1 MARIVGRRPVEI
13 KISTQLDGY
22 VPVFNGSTR
31 LWEAVNKNDFIT
43 SSATISG
50 SNIFTGNQ
58 TISGSLTVYQGI
70 TGSLFGTASYADNA
84 WAIGGNSF
92 SGGDSS
98 RILGTL
104 SDHHLSIYTSG
115 SRVATFTNS
124 GSLFV
129 ASYLPNNLNNDKFLV
144 DAGVTTSPNLIQA
157 LSDINSY
164 SQINIQNFNTGS
176 NASSDVIATA
186 NNGSEIGYYI
196 DMGINSSTFSG
207 SIGTAN
213 DAYLYSTGNDLLIGN
228 ATNNPIQFFAGGTN
242 TDTNRKLQ
250 LNPNN
255 LHQMTGSLDISGSVV
270 ARSFTG
276 SLQGSS
282 SYALTSSYADN
293 FTVAGT
299 LTAQTIVAQTITSS
313 VEFITGSTQFGS
325 LLSDTHQF
333 TGSVSVTGS
342 LEINGRN
349 YINDSSSFESRI
361 LTNSSSFAS
370 FSGSYINESSSFAS
384 RITTNSS
391 SFTNFSGS
399 YVTESSSFAG
409 RITTNSSS
417 FALFSGSYVSESS
430 SFASRITT
438 NSSSFATFSGSYV
451 TESSSFADRITTNSA
466 SISSLSSSFATFS
479 GSFNTGSF
487 TGSFTG
493 SLLGTASYA
502 AQALTASNA
511 NTASSADDFTVR
523 GTLTAQKIVAQTI
536 TSSTEFITGS
546 TKNGS
551 LLTNTHQFTGSVGI
565 TGSLNV
571 NGSDYITTSGSA
583 STRLTSLE
591 TFSGSYSTGSFT
603 GSFIGRV
610 TGSFSGSLYNLQNSV
625 LGHIPF
631 FSSSQVLADSVVR
644 QLDNGSGSYSI
655 VINQDNITTAAPEA
669 LYVYQPSA
677 TSYNVIAGKG
687 NLNNY
692 LQLNIQNTNT
702 GISASSDVVATA
714 NNGNETTNYID
725 MGINSEG
732 FTGLVGDANDAYLY
746 STGNDLHIGNASNF
760 PIQFFAGGLDNNAN
774 KKFQLN
780 PNNSHQ
786 MTGSLDVSGSIVA
799 HSFTGSLQGTASVA
813 VSASFATSA
822 SYAVNATTASYVLNA
837 VSSSFATSA
846 SYAVTASLANNAIN
860 ASTASYVQNAQTA
873 SYVLQAVSA
882 SYATSA
888 SFVAGI
894 SDGTASIANTAS
906 HAISASYAA
915 TASSADNFLVRGTLT
930 AQTINVQTI
939 TSSIDFVTGSS
950 RFGST
955 TDNTHQFTG
964 SVSISG
970 SLVVNNSPVILTNQ
984 TSSMSVLTASYA
996 LQTGK
1001 EAIVTSP
1008 GGIYYIDGVAKPV
1021 LTLTPGKTYRFNTS
1035 NVDVSHPFKFSL
1047 SPNGPT
1053 QYTYG
1058 VTSGSGYIEINVD
1071 YNTSSSLYYYCTIH
1085 NGMGNAVNT
1094 LRDENLIHNSQ
1105 TSSMSVASASFATT
1119 ASYVLQAV
1127 SASFATTAS
1136 YALIST
1142 EPITVTS
1149 PGGIYYI
1156 NGVANPVLTF
1166 IPGQNYRFD
1175 TSNVDISHPF
1185 KFSLSP
1191 NGPTQY
1197 TYGVT
1202 SGSGFIE
1209 INVDYNTS
1217 SSLYYYC
1224 TIHNG
1229 MGNAANTL
1237 RDENLIHNSQT
1248 SSMSVASASYAA
1260 TASFV
1265 AGISDG
1271 TASMANTASYAV
1283 NADLLDGKD
1292 STIFA
1297 TTGSNVFIGN
1307 QIITGS
1313 FAVSGSTIQIGNNTL
1328 LGNTTLT
1335 GSITVSGPLR
1345 LDPTLDP
1352 GQIST
1357 TSSFLFTSASNTA
1370 TGYDLYYRQG
1380 DNKVKFKWIEGVL
1393 NTGILY
1399 GGVLTYSASNFYI
1412 SSGSGII
1419 VNHNATTGS
1428 EISPTITYVNWAA
1441 STHSIANP
1449 SDQNTYVFIDANG
1462 DLQQQNVFFTPEQ
1475 YHDTLPIGRI
1485 SHYGATGSLVTGVG
1499 NNILTSYDLSQQL
1512 GQFTRAF
1519 GPLKM
1524 SGFTITPQV
1533 GNLSL
1538 NIGSGTAYNL
1548 GGYYQNT
1555 PDLPSTYNSNTYLT
1569 SSIIRLYR
1577 SGSGFQFDNNGGA
1590 YYTTVNPLVYD
1601 DGTGTLA
1608 TVGNGNWSIQR
1619 VFVNPI
1625 TGRSHVYYGQ
1635 STYTSYLNAVQSVA
1649 TDDFVE
1655 SEITKNAYVFAGY
1668 LVMQGGAANTDLS
1681 VGGSTNAIIQ
1691 AGLFRNSVGGSGGA
1705 TTAVSDLNDLSDV
1718 NISSPSNGQALIY
1731 STGTWINGTPIS
1743 SSYAATASFVA
1754 NAQTASYVAN
1764 AQTASYVQTAQTA
1777 SYVENAQTASYVLNA
1792 ISASYAATASSADN
1806 FTVRGTLTAQTINVQ
1821 TITSSIEFNTGS
1833 TRNGSTTAN
1842 THEFTGSVSVSGSL
1856 AVNGSNT
1863 ILTNQTSSM
1872 SVATASYV
1880 ETAQTASY
1888 VLNAQS
1894 ASYWSGSIINAETAS
1909 YILQAVS
1916 ASYANNADLALTSSY
1931 AYNATSASYA
1941 LTASYISGSAG
1952 VGFPFSGSA
1961 IITGSFL
1968 VSQSFVDFTQA
1979 TYVTGSFTGSF
1990 SGTASNAVSSS
2001 FATSALTASYTPN
2014 AIVTAS
2020 VNISTITFTKGD
2032 NSTFNITVAQS
2043 GSVESSSFAIN
2054 ATSASHALNAN
2065 TASFAFSAISSSF
2078 ASNSNTASFA
2088 LNANTAS
2095 FAQTSSYSSYAVY
2108 AGNSPGSTSTM
2119 TQSIAATTWS
2129 FTHNLNTRNPLLQV
2143 YDSTNSQIIPFAVIG
2158 SDPNQATI
2166 YFDVAE
2172 SGYAVAS
2179 NGGLLT
2185 VNGST
2190 ARLDQT
2196 TSAVTWSFQHNLA
2209 TKYPNFI
2216 IYDSTDNVVIPAGIH
2231 AVNDMT
2237 AEIYFAF
2244 PSTGVAIAN
2253 FSGISGSVNVATAS
2267 YAINATTASYAYDFN
2282 VAHQLTIDQTLTDYH
2297 TVPSSIVGSN
2307 NMFTRVTGSYSSAF
2321 FKYSVTKGSNSRAGE
2336 VIAAW
2341 AGGTLQFTD
2350 NSTLDV
2356 GDTSGVVATAIIA
2369 ASSVQF
2375 NITTA
2380 DSAWTLKTLATF
2392 M

>member
-1 MARIVGRRPVEI
+1 
-13 KISTQLDGY
+13 
-22 VPVFNGSTR
+22 
-31 LWEAVNKNDFIT
+31 
-43 SSATISG
+43 
-50 SNIFTGNQ
+50 
-58 TISGSLTVYQGI
+58 
-70 TGSLFGTASYADNA
+70 
-84 WAIGGNSF
+84 
-92 SGGDSS
+92 
-98 RILGTL
+98 
-104 SDHHLSIYTSG
+104 
-115 SRVATFTNS
+115 
-124 GSLFV
+124 
-129 ASYLPNNLNNDKFLV
+129 
-144 DAGVTTSPNLIQA
+144 
-157 LSDINSY
+157 
-164 SQINIQNFNTGS
+164 
-176 NASSDVIATA
+176 
-186 NNGSEIGYYI
+186 
-196 DMGINSSTFSG
+196 
-207 SIGTAN
+207 
-213 DAYLYSTGNDLLIGN
+213 
-228 ATNNPIQFFAGGTN
+228 
-242 TDTNRKLQ
+242 
-250 LNPNN
+250 
-255 LHQMTGSLDISGSVV
+255 
-270 ARSFTG
+270 
-276 SLQGSS
+276 
-282 SYALTSSYADN
+282 
-293 FTVAGT
+293 
-299 LTAQTIVAQTITSS
+299 
-313 VEFITGSTQFGS
+313 
-325 LLSDTHQF
+325 
-333 TGSVSVTGS
+333 
-342 LEINGRN
+342 
-349 YINDSSSFESRI
+349 
-361 LTNSSSFAS
+361 
-370 FSGSYINESSSFAS
+370 
-384 RITTNSS
+384 
-391 SFTNFSGS
+391 
-399 YVTESSSFAG
+399 
-409 RITTNSSS
+409 
-417 FALFSGSYVSESS
+417 
-430 SFASRITT
+430 
-438 NSSSFATFSGSYV
+438 
-451 TESSSFADRITTNSA
+451 
-466 SISSLSSSFATFS
+466 
-479 GSFNTGSF
+479 
-487 TGSFTG
+487 
-493 SLLGTASYA
+493 
-502 AQALTASNA
+502 
-511 NTASSADDFTVR
+511 
-523 GTLTAQKIVAQTI
+523 
-536 TSSTEFITGS
+536 
-546 TKNGS
+546 
-551 LLTNTHQFTGSVGI
+551 
-565 TGSLNV
+565 
-571 NGSDYITTSGSA
+571 
-583 STRLTSLE
+583 
-591 TFSGSYSTGSFT
+591 
-603 GSFIGRV
+603 
-610 TGSFSGSLYNLQNSV
+610 
-625 LGHIPF
+625 
-631 FSSSQVLADSVVR
+631 
-644 QLDNGSGSYSI
+644 
-655 VINQDNITTAAPEA
+655 
-669 LYVYQPSA
+669 
-677 TSYNVIAGKG
+677 
-687 NLNNY
+687 
-692 LQLNIQNTNT
+692 
-702 GISASSDVVATA
+702 
-714 NNGNETTNYID
+714 
-725 MGINSEG
+725 
-732 FTGLVGDANDAYLY
+732 
-746 STGNDLHIGNASNF
+746 
-760 PIQFFAGGLDNNAN
+760 
-774 KKFQLN
+774 
-780 PNNSHQ
+780 

-799 HSFTGSLQGTASVA
+799 RSFTGLFTGSLQGTASWA
-813 VSASFATSA
+813 NNAINATSA
-822 SYAVNATTASYVLNA
+822 SYAVNATTASYILNA

-846 SYAVTASLANNAIN
+846 SYAVTASLAMNATN
-860 ASTASYVQNAQTA
+860 AANSATASYVQNAQTA

-882 SYATSA
+882 SYASTA
-888 SFVAGI
+888 SFIIGM
-894 SDGTASIANTAS
+894 SDGTASY
-906 HAISASYAA
+906 AISSSYAA

-964 SVSISG
+964 SVSVSG

-996 LQTGK
+996 LHTGK

-1085 NGMGNAVNT
+1085 SGMGNAANT

-1119 ASYVLQAV
+1119 ASYALQAV

-1175 TSNVDISHPF
+1175 TSNVDVSHPF

-1197 TYGVT
+1197 TYGIT

-1209 INVDYNTS
+1209 INIDYNTS

-1224 TIHNG
+1224 TIHSG

-1248 SSMSVASASYAA
+1248 SSLSVASASYAA

-1271 TASMANTASYAV
+1271 TASLANTASYAL

-1292 STIFA
+1292 SSIFA
-1297 TTGSNVFIGN
+1297 TTGSNIFVGN

-1313 FAVSGSTIQIGNNTL
+1313 FTVSGSTIQIGN
-1328 LGNTTLT
+1328 TTLT
-1335 GSITVSGPLR
+1335 GSIAVSGPLR
-1345 LDPTLDP
+1345 LDPTIDP

-1357 TSSFLFTSASNTA
+1357 TASFLFTSASNTA

-1380 DNKVKFKWIEGVL
+1380 DNKVKFKWFEGVL

-1399 GGVLTYSASNFYI
+1399 GGILTYSASNFYV

-1441 STHSIANP
+1441 TTHSISNP
-1449 SDQNTYVFIDANG
+1449 TAQNTYVFIDANG
-1462 DLQQQNVFFTPEQ
+1462 DLQQQNAFFTPEQ
-1475 YHDTLPIGRI
+1475 YHEALPIGRI

-1499 NNILTSYDLSQQL
+1499 NNMLTSYDLPQQL
-1512 GQFTRAF
+1512 GEFTRAF

-1538 NIGSGTAYNL
+1538 NIGSGTAFNL
-1548 GGYYQNT
+1548 GGYYQNS
-1555 PDLPSTYNSNTYLT
+1555 PDLPSTYNSNTYVT

-1577 SGSGFQFDNNGGA
+1577 SGSGFLFDNNGGA

-1601 DGTGTLA
+1601 DGDGTLA
-1608 TVGNGNWSIQR
+1608 TVGSGNWSIQR

-1655 SEITKNAYVFAGY
+1655 SEVTKNAYVFAGY

-1718 NISSPSNGQALIY
+1718 NISAPSNGQALIY

-1909 YILQAVS
+1909 YVLQAVS
-1916 ASYANNADLALTSSY
+1916 ASYATQALTSSY
-1931 AYNATSASYA
+1931 AYNATTASYA

-2088 LNANTAS
+2088 LNANTSS
-2095 FAQTSSYSSYAVY
+2095 FAQTASYASYAVF

-2172 SGYAVAS
+2172 SGFAVAS

-2190 ARLDQT
+2190 SRLDQT

-2216 IYDSTDNVVIPAGIH
+2216 IYDSTDNVVIPAGIY
-2231 AVNDMT
+2231 AVNDME

-2267 YAINATTASYAYDFN
+2267 YAVTATTASYAYDFN

-2336 VIAAW
+2336 VMAAW
-2341 AGGTLQFTD
+2341 AGGAIQFTD

-2356 GDTSGVVATAIIA
+2356 GDTSGVVASAIL
-2369 ASSVQF
+2369 SSNSVQF
-2375 NITTA
+2375 NLSTA
-2380 DSAWTLKTLATF
+2380 DSGWKLKSLGTF